1 MANLLKGLSEN
12 NTDNDKSKI
21 PERLDPAFHFKFTLH
36 NAFEAIQWLKKEIQS
51 LKIVSNKQ
59 TLAYKVEEKNLLAG
73 DTDKADKFEVGK
85 MYLFHYD
92 PKGRKTLPYYDTFPL
107 ILVTGIYKGGFTGL
121 NLHYLPPEPRLILLS
136 NLMQKIVFRNGE
148 LDRLNIKYEN
158 LKGVQEFAFFEPCFK
173 QYLKSNIRSTIKL
186 IPPEEWGFAAS
197 LPIEA
202 FVKKPKQYVWKES
215 MATQDMTL

>member
-1 MANLLKGLSEN
+1 MN
-12 NTDNDKSKI
+12 NMQPGPAEPLDSK
-21 PERLDPAFHFKFTLH
+21 FHFKFTLR
-36 NAFEAIQWLKKEIQS
+36 NVTEAITWFKNEIKSLQSIGSKEKSEHIP
-51 LKIVSNKQ
+51 KQ
-59 TLAYKVEEKNLLAG
+59 KDLLAPG
-73 DTDKADKFEVGK
+73 ANKTNMFEVGK

-92 PKGRKTLPYYDTFPL
+92 PKGRKSLPYYDTFPL
-107 ILVTGIYKGGFTGL
+107 IFLTGIHQGGFTGL

-136 NLMQKIVFRNGE
+136 NLMQKSVTKDGQ

-173 QYLKSNIRSTIKL
+173 QYLKSNVRSGIKL
-186 IPPEEWGFAAS
+186 IPPEDWAYAAS

-202 FVKKPKQYVWKES
+202 FVKKPKQQVWKES

>member
-1 MANLLKGLSEN
+1 MNINKLSGPPEPL
-12 NTDNDKSKI
+12 DSK
-21 PERLDPAFHFKFTLH
+21 FHFKFTIH
-36 NAFEAIQWLKKEIQS
+36 NATEAIEWFKEKIQLLTSPSTETKEELKQEQIEL
-51 LKIVSNKQ
+51 LKPEDK
-59 TLAYKVEEKNLLAG
+59 T
-73 DTDKADKFEVGK
+73 DTFEVGK

-107 ILVTGIYKGGFTGL
+107 ILLTGIHKGGFTGL

-136 NLMQKIVFRNGE
+136 NLAQKYVFKDGK

-173 QYLKSNIRSTIKL
+173 QYLKSNVRSGIKL
-186 IPPEEWGFAAS
+186 IPPEDWAYAAA

-202 FVKKPKQYVWKES
+202 FVKKPKQQVWKES

>member
-1 MANLLKGLSEN
+1 MNINKPPGPPEPL
-12 NTDNDKSKI
+12 DSK
-21 PERLDPAFHFKFTLH
+21 FHFKFTIH
-36 NAFEAIQWLKKEIQS
+36 NATEAIQWFKEKIQS
-51 LKIVSNKQ
+51 LTSPSTETKEELKQ
-59 TLAYKVEEKNLLAG
+59 EQIELLKPEDKT
-73 DTDKADKFEVGK
+73 DTFEVGK

-107 ILVTGIYKGGFTGL
+107 ILLTGIHKGGFTGL

-136 NLMQKIVFRNGE
+136 NLAQKYVFKDGK

-173 QYLKSNIRSTIKL
+173 QYLKSNVRSGIKL
-186 IPPEEWGFAAS
+186 IPPEDWAYAAS

-202 FVKKPKQYVWKES
+202 FVKKPKQQVWKES

>member
-1 MANLLKGLSEN
+1 MDKNKPPGPAEPLDSKFHHKFLLKS
-12 NTDNDKSKI
+12 
-21 PERLDPAFHFKFTLH
+21 
-36 NAFEAIQWLKKEIQS
+36 AFEAINWFKNAIKSLINPTQKE
-51 LKIVSNKQ
+51 
-59 TLAYKVEEKNLLAG
+59 KVENEQEKVDLLRPG
-73 DTDKADKFEVGK
+73 TYKTEKFEVGK

-107 ILVTGIYKGGFTGL
+107 ILLTGIHRGGFTGL

-136 NLMQKIVFRNGE
+136 NLMQKSVL
-148 LDRLNIKYEN
+148 LDGKLERLNIKYDN

-173 QYLKSNIRSTIKL
+173 QYLKSNIRSEIKL
-186 IPPEEWGFAAS
+186 IPPEDWAYAAA

-202 FVKKPKQYVWKES
+202 FVKKTKQQVWKES

>member
-1 MANLLKGLSEN
+1 MNINKPPGPAEPL
-12 NTDNDKSKI
+12 DSK
-21 PERLDPAFHFKFTLH
+21 FHFKFTIR
-36 NAFEAIQWLKKEIQS
+36 NATEAIQWFKEKIQLLTSPSVETKEEFKQEQIELLKPEDK
-51 LKIVSNKQ
+51 
-59 TLAYKVEEKNLLAG
+59 T
-73 DTDKADKFEVGK
+73 DTFEVGK

-107 ILVTGIYKGGFTGL
+107 ILLTGIHKGGFTGL

-136 NLMQKIVFRNGE
+136 NLAQKYVFKDGK

-173 QYLKSNIRSTIKL
+173 QYLKSNVRSGIKL
-186 IPPEEWGFAAS
+186 IPPEDWAYAAS

-202 FVKKPKQYVWKES
+202 FVKKPKQQVWKES

>member
-1 MANLLKGLSEN
+1 MDNNKIANFFKG
-12 NTDNDKSKI
+12 I
-21 PERLDPAFHFKFTLH
+21 PGPPEPLDPKFHFKFTIH
-36 NAFEAIQWLKKEIQS
+36 NATEAVQWFKEKIRLLKNPSAETKEEIRLEQVEL
-51 LKIVSNKQ
+51 LKPEDK
-59 TLAYKVEEKNLLAG
+59 T
-73 DTDKADKFEVGK
+73 DTFEVGK

-107 ILVTGIYKGGFTGL
+107 ILLTGIHKGGFTGL

-136 NLMQKIVFRNGE
+136 NLAQKYVFKDGK

-173 QYLKSNIRSTIKL
+173 QYLKSNVRSGIKL
-186 IPPEEWGFAAS
+186 IPPEDWAYAAA

-202 FVKKPKQYVWKES
+202 FVKKPKQQVWKES

>member
-1 MANLLKGLSEN
+1 MN
-12 NTDNDKSKI
+12 NSKI
-21 PERLDPAFHFKFTLH
+21 DNFFKGIPEPPEPLDPKFHFKFTIH
-36 NAFEAIQWLKKEIQS
+36 NATEAVQWFTEKIRLLKNPSLETKEEFKQEQIEL
-51 LKIVSNKQ
+51 LKSTQDK
-59 TLAYKVEEKNLLAG
+59 T
-73 DTDKADKFEVGK
+73 DTFEVGK

-92 PKGRKTLPYYDTFPL
+92 PKGRTTLPYYDTFPL
-107 ILVTGIYKGGFTGL
+107 ILLTGIHKGGFTGL

-136 NLMQKIVFRNGE
+136 NLAQKYVFKDGK

-173 QYLKSNIRSTIKL
+173 QYLKSNVRSGIKL
-186 IPPEEWGFAAS
+186 IPPEDWAYAAA

-202 FVKKPKQYVWKES
+202 FVKKPKQQVWKES

>member
-1 MANLLKGLSEN
+1 MGNK
-12 NTDNDKSKI
+12 NDKIANFFKGI
-21 PERLDPAFHFKFTLH
+21 PGPPEPLDQKFHFKFTIH
-36 NAFEAIQWLKKEIQS
+36 NATEAVQWFKEKIRFLKNPTAETKEEIKKEQIE
-51 LKIVSNKQ
+51 LTKIKEN
-59 TLAYKVEEKNLLAG
+59 E
-73 DTDKADKFEVGK
+73 ADKFEVGK

-92 PKGRKTLPYYDTFPL
+92 PKGRATLPYYDTFPL
-107 ILVTGIYKGGFTGL
+107 ILLTGIHRGGFTGL

-136 NLMQKIVFRNGE
+136 NLAQKYVFKDGK

-173 QYLKSNIRSTIKL
+173 QYLKSNVRSGIKL
-186 IPPEEWGFAAS
+186 IPPEDWAYAAA

-202 FVKKPKQYVWKES
+202 FVKKPKQQVWKES

>member
-1 MANLLKGLSEN
+1 MNINKPSRPPEPL
-12 NTDNDKSKI
+12 DSK
-21 PERLDPAFHFKFTLH
+21 FHFKFTIH
-36 NAFEAIQWLKKEIQS
+36 NATEAIQWFKEKIQS
-51 LKIVSNKQ
+51 LTSPSTETKEELKQ
-59 TLAYKVEEKNLLAG
+59 EQIELLKPEDKT
-73 DTDKADKFEVGK
+73 DTFEVGK

-107 ILVTGIYKGGFTGL
+107 ILLTGIHKGGFTGL

-136 NLMQKIVFRNGE
+136 NLAQKYVFKDGK

-173 QYLKSNIRSTIKL
+173 QYLKSNVRSGIKL
-186 IPPEEWGFAAS
+186 IPPEDWAYAAS

-202 FVKKPKQYVWKES
+202 FVKKPKQQVWKES

>member
-1 MANLLKGLSEN
+1 MNINKPPGPAE
-12 NTDNDKSKI
+12 
-21 PERLDPAFHFKFTLH
+21 PLDPKFHFKFTIH
-36 NAFEAIQWLKKEIQS
+36 NATEAIEWFKE
-51 LKIVSNKQ
+51 KIRLLTSPSAETKQ
-59 TLAYKVEEKNLLAG
+59 EFTQKQIELSKPK
-73 DTDKADKFEVGK
+73 TDIFEVGK

-107 ILVTGIYKGGFTGL
+107 ILLTGIHKGGFTGL

-136 NLMQKIVFRNGE
+136 NLAQKYVFKDGK

-173 QYLKSNIRSTIKL
+173 QYLKSNVRSGIKL
-186 IPPEEWGFAAS
+186 IPPEDWAYAAS

-202 FVKKPKQYVWKES
+202 FVKKPKQQVWKES

>member
-1 MANLLKGLSEN
+1 MNINKPPGPPEPL
-12 NTDNDKSKI
+12 DSK
-21 PERLDPAFHFKFTLH
+21 FHFKFTIH
-36 NAFEAIQWLKKEIQS
+36 NATEAIQWFKEKIQS
-51 LKIVSNKQ
+51 LTSPSTETKEELKQ
-59 TLAYKVEEKNLLAG
+59 EQIELLKPEDKT
-73 DTDKADKFEVGK
+73 DTFEVGK

-107 ILVTGIYKGGFTGL
+107 ILLTGIHKGGFTGL

-136 NLMQKIVFRNGE
+136 NLAQKYVFKDGK

-173 QYLKSNIRSTIKL
+173 QYLKSNVRSGIKL
-186 IPPEEWGFAAS
+186 IPPEDWAYAAA

-202 FVKKPKQYVWKES
+202 FVKKPKQQVWKES

>member
-1 MANLLKGLSEN
+1 MNINKPPGPPEPL
-12 NTDNDKSKI
+12 DSK
-21 PERLDPAFHFKFTLH
+21 FHFKFTIH
-36 NAFEAIQWLKKEIQS
+36 NATEAIQWFKEKIQS
-51 LKIVSNKQ
+51 LTSPSTETKEELKQ
-59 TLAYKVEEKNLLAG
+59 EQIELLKPEDKT
-73 DTDKADKFEVGK
+73 DTFEVGK

-107 ILVTGIYKGGFTGL
+107 ILLTGIHKGGFTGL

-136 NLMQKIVFRNGE
+136 NLAQKYVFKDGK

-173 QYLKSNIRSTIKL
+173 QYLKSNVRSGIKL
-186 IPPEEWGFAAS
+186 IPTEDWAYAAS

-202 FVKKPKQYVWKES
+202 FVKKPKQQVWKES

>member
-1 MANLLKGLSEN
+1 MNINKLSGPPEPL
-12 NTDNDKSKI
+12 DSK
-21 PERLDPAFHFKFTLH
+21 FHFKFTIH
-36 NAFEAIQWLKKEIQS
+36 NATEAIEWFKEKIQLLTSPSTETKEELKQEQIEL
-51 LKIVSNKQ
+51 LKPEDK
-59 TLAYKVEEKNLLAG
+59 T
-73 DTDKADKFEVGK
+73 DTFEVGK

-107 ILVTGIYKGGFTGL
+107 ILLTGIHKGGFTGL

-136 NLMQKIVFRNGE
+136 NLAQKYVFKDGK

-173 QYLKSNIRSTIKL
+173 QYLKSNVRSGIKL
-186 IPPEEWGFAAS
+186 IPPEDWAYAAS

-202 FVKKPKQYVWKES
+202 FVKKPKQQVWKES

>member
-1 MANLLKGLSEN
+1 MNINKPPGPAE
-12 NTDNDKSKI
+12 
-21 PERLDPAFHFKFTLH
+21 PLDPKFHFKFTIH
-36 NAFEAIQWLKKEIQS
+36 NATEAIEWFKEKIRLLTNPSAETKKEFTQEQIELS
-51 LKIVSNKQ
+51 KPK
-59 TLAYKVEEKNLLAG
+59 
-73 DTDKADKFEVGK
+73 TDIFEVGK

-107 ILVTGIYKGGFTGL
+107 ILLTGIHKGGFTGL

-136 NLMQKIVFRNGE
+136 NLAQKYVFKDGK

-173 QYLKSNIRSTIKL
+173 QYLKSNVRSGIKL
-186 IPPEEWGFAAS
+186 IPPEDWAYAAS

-202 FVKKPKQYVWKES
+202 FVKKPKQQVWKES